1 VLTEAK
7 LWTILKPTSLLS
19 YTARGPSEAGKIL
32 CGADWEPS
40 PATRTGRA
48 RIETVSASAS
58 QAPSW
63 PRNNFDGLMI
73 SVLNFGL
80 SFEVE
85 AQFQYSLPFGT
96 TEIFPDLAFVV
107 MLEAHAV
114 KLLSQLSVFEFGL

>member
-1 VLTEAK
+1 MVQTGNLRQQLEQGGHESRLSQHLQVK
-7 LWTILKPTSLLS
+7 LLL
-19 YTARGPSEAGKIL
+19 GLDDFG
-32 CGADWEPS
+32 D
-40 PATRTGRA
+40 
-48 RIETVSASAS
+48 V
-58 QAPSW
+58 